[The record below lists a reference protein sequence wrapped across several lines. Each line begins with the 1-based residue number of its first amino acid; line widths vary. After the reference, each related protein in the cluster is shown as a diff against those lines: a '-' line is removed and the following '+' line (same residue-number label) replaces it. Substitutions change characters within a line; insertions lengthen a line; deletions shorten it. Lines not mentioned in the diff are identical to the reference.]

1 MTRIKEKIS
10 NKGMIVY
17 LTKIIGRQ
25 GTANSLE
32 NWYIHLGSDRV
43 GFCAQFSMRNT
54 KIAVV

>member
-25 GTANSLE
+25 GMANSLE
-32 NWYIHLGSDRV
+32 NGIYILGVKGLDSV
-43 GFCAQFSMRNT
+43 LSSP
-54 KIAVV
+54 